1 MNTQNAQLAGAL
13 VGLGATITQAMDQI
27 DDFVPCG
34 HPASVVINGL
44 AALDDSLTDDQRN
57 EQVSSVT
64 GLIDHVSEKRGVP
77 AHDIANVLELGGIK
91 TQLLD
96 ELKHLAI
103 AMKPKTDTNPSV
115 NAWMYRS
122 LAAIE
127 RDGNLEAAARMAE
140 IRAVKAAVET
150 L

>member
-27 DDFVPCG
+27 EDFVPCG

-44 AALDDSLTDDQRN
+44 ASLDDSLSDDERA

-77 AHDIANVLELGGIK
+77 AHQIADVLELGGIK

-127 RDGNLEAAARMAE
+127 RTGNLDAAARMAE
-140 IRAVKAAVET
+140 VRAIKAAVET

>member
-27 DDFVPCG
+27 EDFVPCG
-34 HPASVVINGL
+34 HPASVIIDGL
-44 AALDDSLTDDQRN
+44 ASLDDSLSDEQRS

-77 AHDIANVLELGGIK
+77 AHGITDVLELGGIK

-103 AMKPKTDTNPSV
+103 AVQPKTDRNQGV
-115 NAWMYRS
+115 NAWIYRS

-127 RDGNLEAAARMAE
+127 REGNLEAAARMAE